1 MTQVNGHTYKFLEPR
16 PGSNFR
22 QLFYKGRGLFA
33 QTLFRETVGL
43 EPRTLEVVAKDFDV
57 PVEAVLEA
65 IHYCTQ
71 NEDLLRQERE
81 ATDRRIKEKGLD
93 RPPYS
98 PPGRE
103 LP

>member
-1 MTQVNGHTYKFLEPR
+1 MTTINGHTYKYLEPR
-16 PGSNFR
+16 PGSNYR

-33 QTLFRETVGL
+33 QTLYAETVG
-43 EPRTLEVVAKDFDV
+43 EDPRTPEQVAADFDV
-57 PVEAVLEA
+57 PVEAVHEA
-65 IHYCTQ
+65 IRYCLD
-71 NEDLLRQERE
+71 NAELLEEERRK
-81 ATDRRIKEKGLD
+81 TDARIKARGLD